1 MCDAG
6 RFRRV
11 DGAWRAMMPS
21 ARADKFKIITGGA
34 VGGLIAAMVMWILTE
49 HFHLNQP
56 PELGALVANI
66 IIPIGGVIGS
76 KI

>member
-1 MCDAG
+1 M
-6 RFRRV
+6 R
-11 DGAWRAMMPS
+11 S
-21 ARADKFKIITGGA
+21 ARTDKFKIIAGGA
-34 VGGLIAAMVMWILTE
+34 VGGLIAAMVVWILTE
-49 HFHLNQP
+49 HFRLNLP

>member
-1 MCDAG
+1 MRNAG
-6 RFRRV
+6 RFRRTEV
-11 DGAWRAMMPS
+11 AWRTMMPG

-56 PELGALVANI
+56 PELSALVANI